1 MSNINPFFA
10 YLLVLLVKFQKKK
23 KKKPYLTIRI
33 ISISI
38 MEKEK
43 TNPKLYDQQPLVK
56 LTLECAVFYN
66 S

>member
-10 YLLVLLVKFQKKK
+10 YLFVLLVKFQ
-23 KKKPYLTIRI
+23 KKPYLTIRI